1 MLVPAALMLMALA
14 APAEA
19 PNADDDLVSVGPGDL
34 PKYWDRRSTN
44 LTEGIGPKD
53 IARDA
58 AGCAAV
64 QFIVEKDGS
73 TSSFKLLRDMPPDRF
88 GAVAKKVV
96 ANLKFE
102 PTERNPKRQ
111 AVFTYMTITFQGA
124 DNQAT
129 GSHSSSLVT
138 LDDRMN
144 TLCAVKG
151 IQ

>member
-1 MLVPAALMLMALA
+1 MLALILTAVIAAAGEAPAAD
-14 APAEA
+14 E
-19 PNADDDLVSVGPGDL
+19 DLVSVGPGDL
-34 PKYWDRRSTN
+34 GKYWDRKSTN
-44 LTEGIGPKD
+44 LTEGVGPKE

-64 QFIVEKDGS
+64 AFIVEKDGS
-73 TSSFKLLRDMPPDRF
+73 TSSFKLLRDMPPERF
-88 GAVAKKVV
+88 AGVARKIV

-102 PTERNPKRQ
+102 PTDRNPSRQ

-129 GSHSSSLVT
+129 GSHSSSLVQ

-151 IQ
+151 VQ

>member
-1 MLVPAALMLMALA
+1 MLAVALLASVVAMAG
-14 APAEA
+14 ET
-19 PNADDDLVSVGPGDL
+19 PNADEDLVSVGPGDL
-34 PKYWDRRSTN
+34 TKYWDRESTN

-64 QFIVEKDGS
+64 AFIVEKDGT
-73 TSSFKLLRDMPPDRF
+73 TSSFKLLRDMPPERF
-88 GAVAKKVV
+88 AAVAKKVV
-96 ANLKFE
+96 SNLKFE
-102 PTERNPKRQ
+102 PTERNPNRQ